1 MKPTEHWLRVSGPT
15 LSWEGIDGDGSAV
28 TYEMAFGYFN
38 NKPTALL
45 FTGDIGLGQSS
56 NVELKAFIPKGILIE
71 AFTSGWANEE
81 K

>member
-28 TYEMAFGYFN
+28 TYEM
-38 NKPTALL
+38 PTALL

>member
-45 FTGDIGLGQSS
+45 FAGDLSS
-56 NVELKAFIPKGILIE
+56 NVELKAFIPKGILIV
-71 AFTSGWANEE
+71 ACTSGWANEE

>member
-1 MKPTEHWLRVSGPT
+1 MKATEHWLRVSGPT

-45 FTGDIGLGQSS
+45 FVGDQ
-56 NVELKAFIPKGILIE
+56 LKAFIPKCILIE
-71 AFTSGWANEE
+71 AYTSGWANEE